1 MDKAKPTITVITIV
15 KDIVKSGRKDLL
27 RECIES
33 VSGQTYQNIQ
43 HILMDGK
50 SSDGTL
56 ELLEELKGIFG
67 DRLEIHS
74 QKDQSIDEA
83 YNNALRYAKGKY
95 VFFMN
100 SDDKYY
106 SSQALEHCFEAME
119 REQADYCFGQE
130 SRYDRNDNFVS
141 TWIPDINIFWFTMP
155 FSHQAM
161 GVRRDVLESLGNYDT
176 SCGIGGDYDLIVK
189 LIWGDY
195 KGVEIPEIISYY
207 RLGGISSATDD
218 VYANLKTLH
227 AMTMRTYKY
236 SKVFY
241 PELTVDQCEHIFRT
255 YTSPGATNVFPKF
268 FLNRLIRFIIERNLK
283 NIDNKKLVERIL
295 AMYPLQQTD
304 TVQPVTVSSAA
315 HVQSQ
320 PLTYLYFCLFGIPV
334 IKVLWKQLT
343 VKSYLFGFLPFVK
356 FYYKR

>member
-1 MDKAKPTITVITIV
+1 M
-15 KDIVKSGRKDLL
+15 L

-320 PLTYLYFCLFGIPV
+320 PLTYLKFCLFGIPV